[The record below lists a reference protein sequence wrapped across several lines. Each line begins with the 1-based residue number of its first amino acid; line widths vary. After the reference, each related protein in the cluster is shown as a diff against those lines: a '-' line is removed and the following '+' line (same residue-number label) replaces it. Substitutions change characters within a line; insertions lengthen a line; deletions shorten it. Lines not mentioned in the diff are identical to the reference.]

1 MDNNQ
6 NFRPRLPQ
14 IPNAAALLNGATP
27 GIYPQAGFLNTPI
40 LQQGLQYVPPIGN
53 PFLQI
58 SQPGIMSNGLR
69 QPGLPVYSSFAAQR
83 PLTPQL
89 PYLTNSYLT
98 GLVNAPSLQN
108 PEPTNLITPAAA
120 ANAII
125 EKFQEQ
131 RKAAE
136 APKRPPAIPRPPSTA
151 APAVGPLPPLP
162 REDHA
167 LGRYENISPPG
178 SPRPADPRKHRQT
191 EDTLYELSLTTSQS
205 NTHNNPLISPGNHR
219 TSFFPYT
226 TNSVGSPKRKP
237 KRVEFYGTHHKRR
250 RSLVDDGLQ
259 HMTNRR
265 EDLIGE
271 NTLSAAKKKKKRKN
285 GRRSRSTDGRSTVG
299 KPSDDIYYLKAG
311 NLRESAEAKPDLIK
325 LHEEF
330 EQFKKGLKRSTERD
344 QIDPNIHFNKEEIA
358 EQCSCPTSRKN
369 RGIHHKKYP
378 GGQKYIE
385 PCKKLTNNA
394 KKLFL
399 YHVNIDNPQNFST
412 RRPTTVYYDGRDFEF
427 NGFFVFSHVSLEKL
441 PPYSFKRNFY
451 QYEVTLESVK
461 QEKFPEN
468 FCIKDLDL
476 VEEYFFKDIFELK
489 DWDYQE
495 KCGCQMLHFMPKF
508 IHREMTPNNKEK
520 ISYLPMAQLL
530 LHLMESY
537 LPVNEAQDDDSDI
550 DDFSRIHKGALVYNP
565 TKKPYALR
573 IDNIMFVKDGVN
585 SKASASEF
593 VHVSTSL
600 GTEEV
605 SLKDFKSVTEDLNR
619 LKKSLKGRA
628 VPTRADKERLY
639 NLQQKLNEMRE
650 IRSAFRFNDVRISTN
665 NYYHTGLRWDV
676 FQHSSYLNGLWKH
689 VKFISCLHVL
699 EDTLK
704 YNFKDHTLLQLALT
718 LPSYQDH
725 SSMSHCTTTSIHNL
739 GKKRPDFNP
748 KAAQSGIRKRGL
760 MNLAT
765 VMITLGGEQEDD
777 QTKFKCQHNERLE
790 FLGDALLDYVTS
802 LHLFLMFPDKGA
814 GKLTQFRM
822 GIVQTESL
830 YQIAKR
836 INVEDFILLSHYRLG
851 MVNPTFEKNF
861 EHTLANVVEAVIG
874 AVYLDGGLNSVDKL
888 LSHLLFN
895 DEPELAN
902 VWKNSTKHPLQI
914 ENPDGDREM
923 IPKHKVLQE
932 MCELEKNMEFQFKN
946 IRLLARAFTLHPQG
960 LKDPTLTGGDYNRL
974 EFLGDA
980 ILKYVCSD
988 YLYKEFPHHQ
998 EGHLTLLRISLINA
1012 KCLTLASMDLGLPNY
1027 IIYES
1032 SRTAKNIKTKVY
1044 SDVFE
1049 ALLGAVHIDRNP
1061 KGIQYCY
1068 KIIEVSILSR
1078 LNEFIINQEWLDPK
1092 SQLQQCCLS
1101 LRRLDDVGEDY
1112 PIYTKQNE
1120 HNESG
1125 IHIFEVSVSF
1135 KGKQLGEG
1143 TGRSLKE
1150 AEKDAAKDA
1159 LKKNHFEQHARQ
1171 KRMIYKKFGPARTTT
1186 DTEKVEEGGEPSTP
1200 KQESECKVAELKT
1213 DQDTKESAQSVTK
1226 EETAKPP
1233 VPKNNVTIIAIDSD

>member
-537 LPVNEAQDDDSDI
+537 LPVNE
-550 DDFSRIHKGALVYNP
+550 
-565 TKKPYALR
+565 
-573 IDNIMFVKDGVN
+573 
-585 SKASASEF
+585 
-593 VHVSTSL
+593 
-600 GTEEV
+600 
-605 SLKDFKSVTEDLNR
+605 
-619 LKKSLKGRA
+619 
-628 VPTRADKERLY
+628 
-639 NLQQKLNEMRE
+639 
-650 IRSAFRFNDVRISTN
+650 
-665 NYYHTGLRWDV
+665 
-676 FQHSSYLNGLWKH
+676 
-689 VKFISCLHVL
+689 
-699 EDTLK
+699 
-704 YNFKDHTLLQLALT
+704 
-718 LPSYQDH
+718 
-725 SSMSHCTTTSIHNL
+725 
-739 GKKRPDFNP
+739 
-748 KAAQSGIRKRGL
+748 
-760 MNLAT
+760 
-765 VMITLGGEQEDD
+765 
-777 QTKFKCQHNERLE
+777 
-790 FLGDALLDYVTS
+790 
-802 LHLFLMFPDKGA
+802 
-814 GKLTQFRM
+814 
-822 GIVQTESL
+822 
-830 YQIAKR
+830 
-836 INVEDFILLSHYRLG
+836 
-851 MVNPTFEKNF
+851 
-861 EHTLANVVEAVIG
+861 
-874 AVYLDGGLNSVDKL
+874 
-888 LSHLLFN
+888 
-895 DEPELAN
+895 
-902 VWKNSTKHPLQI
+902 
-914 ENPDGDREM
+914 
-923 IPKHKVLQE
+923 
-932 MCELEKNMEFQFKN
+932 
-946 IRLLARAFTLHPQG
+946 
-960 LKDPTLTGGDYNRL
+960 
-974 EFLGDA
+974 
-980 ILKYVCSD
+980 
-988 YLYKEFPHHQ
+988 
-998 EGHLTLLRISLINA
+998 
-1012 KCLTLASMDLGLPNY
+1012 
-1027 IIYES
+1027 
-1032 SRTAKNIKTKVY
+1032 
-1044 SDVFE
+1044 
-1049 ALLGAVHIDRNP
+1049 
-1061 KGIQYCY
+1061 
-1068 KIIEVSILSR
+1068 
-1078 LNEFIINQEWLDPK
+1078 
-1092 SQLQQCCLS
+1092 
-1101 LRRLDDVGEDY
+1101 
-1112 PIYTKQNE
+1112 
-1120 HNESG
+1120 
-1125 IHIFEVSVSF
+1125 
-1135 KGKQLGEG
+1135 
-1143 TGRSLKE
+1143 
-1150 AEKDAAKDA
+1150 
-1159 LKKNHFEQHARQ
+1159 
-1171 KRMIYKKFGPARTTT
+1171 
-1186 DTEKVEEGGEPSTP
+1186 
-1200 KQESECKVAELKT
+1200 
-1213 DQDTKESAQSVTK
+1213 
-1226 EETAKPP
+1226 
-1233 VPKNNVTIIAIDSD
+1233 